1 MKIWKTLADFFIPK
15 QFANSPVEYRKA
27 LILSWMHILLYV
39 ILLGTYFVAQAF
51 TNNMLTLMY
60 FSIAF
65 AFVPV
70 SFYIFKKW
78 SNLTLSG
85 NIMSL
90 SWFLFI
96 ATQIPFTGGVFSDNV
111 VWMIVCPLIAFFV
124 LGINWGIFW
133 MGIILVTFTSIFFYG
148 KNHPAINVYGHDDN
162 YFFLSYSALCL
173 FVFAFLYI
181 FERSQNKVLQELDN
195 KNILLEEQ
203 KKEISAHTEALKLK
217 DEKLQKSNA
226 DLQNFAYSASHD
238 LKEPLRMIGM
248 YTQLLQRRIK
258 PTLDER
264 SEEYMFYMTD
274 GVKRMQKLL
283 DDLLLYSRLGKNDN
297 DVQDI
302 DMNQTILMVIYNLT
316 VTIKETNTA
325 IIASNLPTICA
336 SSTEMM
342 QLFQNM
348 IANAIKF
355 RRADVAPEI
364 MILHAEN
371 EKEHTIT
378 LKDNGIGIKEEYK
391 EKVFNIFTKLHSTSQ
406 YEGSGI
412 GLATCKK
419 IVEEMGGRM
428 WLTSTEGV
436 GTTFYFTFPKNNMK
450 KKTEQVETIEQEDL
464 VAIN

>member
-15 QFANSPVEYRKA
+15 QFINSPVEYRKA
-27 LILSWMHILLYV
+27 LILSWSHLLLFLV
-39 ILLGTYFVAQAF
+39 VLGTFGIASAF
-51 TNNMLTLMY
+51 TTSTIVFLY
-60 FSIAF
+60 FWVAVGFI
-65 AFVPV
+65 PI
-70 SFYIFKKW
+70 SFFIFKKW
-78 SNLTLSG
+78 ANLKLSG
-85 NIMSL
+85 NL
-90 SWFLFI
+90 VAFGWYLFI
-96 ATQIPFTGGVFSDNV
+96 ASQIPYTGGVFSDNIV
-111 VWMIVCPLIAFFV
+111 WLIIGPFIAFLVIGIRWGLFWMIIMLT
-124 LGINWGIFW
+124 
-133 MGIILVTFTSIFFYG
+133 TFTSVYLYG
-148 KNHPAINVYGHDDN
+148 KSHSSINSFINSDDY
-162 YFFLSYSALCL
+162 YFFSYSSLSL
-173 FVFAFLYI
+173 FIFGFLYI
-181 FERSQNKVLQELDN
+181 FERSQTKVLQELGE
-195 KNILLEEQ
+195 KNLILEEQ
-203 KKEISAHTEALKLK
+203 KKEISAQSEALKLK
-217 DEKLQKSNA
+217 DVKLQKSNE

-248 YTQLLQRRIK
+248 YTQLLQRRIA

-297 DVQDI
+297 DIQDV
-302 DMNQTILMVIYNLT
+302 DVNQTLLVVIYNLAA
-316 VTIKETNTA
+316 TIKETNTA
-325 IIASNLPTICA
+325 IISSNLPIICA

-364 MILHAEN
+364 MILHSEN

-378 LKDNGIGIKEEYK
+378 LQDNGIGIKEEYK

-436 GTTFYFTFPKNNMK
+436 GTTFYFTFPKNRQLK
-450 KKTEQVETIEQEDL
+450 KLEIITQEDL
-464 VAIN
+464 VAMN

>member
-1 MKIWKTLADFFIPK
+1 MKIWKTLSDLIIPS
-15 QFANSPVEYRKA
+15 QIANAPVENRKA
-27 LILSWMHILLYV
+27 LMLTWTHFLL
-39 ILLGTYFVAQAF
+39 FVALIA
-51 TNNMLTLMY
+51 TALTDCILNGGIVSNLTY
-60 FSIAF
+60 TGFLATFS
-65 AFVPV
+65 
-70 SFYIFKKW
+70 SFFIFKKW
-78 SNLTLSG
+78 RNIIFSG
-85 NIMSL
+85 NYIASA
-90 SWFLFI
+90 WFIFV
-96 ATQIPFTGGVFSDNV
+96 AVQVYETGGVFSENV
-111 VWMIVCPLIAFFV
+111 AWLIGSPVIAFIFMNMRWGWVWMFIIHIFFTYIFIKGKYEPAFNIRANSDDYFFV
-124 LGINWGIFW
+124 SYT
-133 MGIILVTFTSIFFYG
+133 M
-148 KNHPAINVYGHDDN
+148 
-162 YFFLSYSALCL
+162 LSF
-173 FVFAFLYI
+173 FVFGFAYV
-181 FERSQNKVLQELDN
+181 FEKSQSKILLQLNE
-195 KNILLEEQ
+195 KNQILEEQ

-258 PTLDER
+258 PTLDEC

-283 DDLLLYSRLGKNDN
+283 DDLLLYSRLGKNEN
-297 DVQDI
+297 DIQDV
-302 DMNQTILMVIYNLT
+302 DVNQTLLVVIYNLAA
-316 VTIKETNTA
+316 TIKETNAA
-325 IIASNLPTICA
+325 IISSNLPTICA

-355 RRADVAPEI
+355 RRADVAPEV

-378 LKDNGIGIKEEYK
+378 LQDNGIGIKEEFK

-436 GTTFYFTFPKNNMK
+436 GTTFYFTFPKNKMK
-450 KKTEQVETIEQEDL
+450 KKTEQTESIKQEDL
-464 VAIN
+464 VAMN

>member
-1 MKIWKTLADFFIPK
+1 MKLWKTFADFFIPK
-15 QFANSPVEYRKA
+15 QFINSPVEYRKA
-27 LILSWMHILLYV
+27 LILSWSHLLLFLV
-39 ILLGTYFVAQAF
+39 VLGTFGIASAF
-51 TNNMLTLMY
+51 TTSTIIFLY
-60 FSIAF
+60 FWIAVGF
-65 AFVPV
+65 IPI
-70 SFYIFKKW
+70 SFFIFRKW
-78 SNLTLSG
+78 ANLTLSG
-85 NIMSL
+85 NL
-90 SWFLFI
+90 VALGWYLFI
-96 ATQIPFTGGVFSDNV
+96 ATQIPYTGGVFSDNI
-111 VWMIVCPLIAFFV
+111 VWLIVGPFIAFLV
-124 LGINWGIFW
+124 IGIRWGLFW
-133 MGIILVTFTSIFFYG
+133 MLVIHITFTGVFVYG
-148 KNHPAINVYGHDDN
+148 KSYPEINRFINSDDY
-162 YFFLSYSALCL
+162 YFFSYSALSV
-173 FVFAFLYI
+173 FVFGFLYI
-181 FERSQNKVLQELDN
+181 FEKSQTKVLQELGE

-203 KKEISAHTEALKLK
+203 KKEISAQSEALKLK
-217 DEKLQKSNA
+217 DVKLQKSND

-248 YTQLLQRRIK
+248 YTQLLQRRIT

-297 DVQDI
+297 DIQDV
-302 DMNQTILMVIYNLT
+302 DVNQTLLVVIYNLAA
-316 VTIKETNTA
+316 TIKETNTA
-325 IIASNLPTICA
+325 IISSNLPTICA

-364 MILHAEN
+364 MILHSEN

-378 LKDNGIGIKEEYK
+378 LQDNGIGIKEEYK

-428 WLTSTEGV
+428 WLSSTEGV
-436 GTTFYFTFPKNNMK
+436 GTTFYFTFPKNRQLK
-450 KKTEQVETIEQEDL
+450 KSEIITQEDL
-464 VAIN
+464 VAMN

>member
-1 MKIWKTLADFFIPK
+1 M
-15 QFANSPVEYRKA
+15 VA
-27 LILSWMHILLYV
+27 LGWY
-39 ILLGTYFVAQAF
+39 
-51 TNNMLTLMY
+51 
-60 FSIAF
+60 
-65 AFVPV
+65 
-70 SFYIFKKW
+70 
-78 SNLTLSG
+78 
-85 NIMSL
+85 
-90 SWFLFI
+90 LFI
-96 ATQIPFTGGVFSDNV
+96 ASQIPSTGGVFSDNI
-111 VWMIVCPLIAFFV
+111 VWLIVGPFIAFLV
-124 LGINWGIFW
+124 IGIRWGLFW
-133 MGIILVTFTSIFFYG
+133 MFIIHITFTCVYLYG
-148 KNHPAINVYGHDDN
+148 KSHPIINKFINSDDY
-162 YFFLSYSALCL
+162 YFMSYSALSL
-173 FVFAFLYI
+173 FVFGFLYI
-181 FERSQNKVLQELDN
+181 FERSQTKVLRELGE
-195 KNILLEEQ
+195 KNIILVEQ
-203 KKEISAHTEALKLK
+203 KKEISAQSEALKLK
-217 DEKLQKSNA
+217 DEKLLKSNA

-248 YTQLLQRRIK
+248 YTQLLQRRIA

-297 DVQDI
+297 DIQDI
-302 DMNQTILMVIYNLT
+302 DINQTLLMVIYNLT
-316 VTIKETNTA
+316 ATIKETNTA
-325 IIASNLPTICA
+325 IISSNLPTICA

-364 MILHAEN
+364 MILHSQN

-378 LKDNGIGIKEEYK
+378 LQDNGIGIKEEYK

-436 GTTFYFTFPKNNMK
+436 GTTFYFTFPKNRQLK
-450 KKTEQVETIEQEDL
+450 KLEIITQEDL
-464 VAIN
+464 VAMN